1 MGENHLGK
9 ILIGLSPDLKKE
21 ILQSLVASLLEG
33 LHEEEQKDILQA
45 ALTTQKKSREL
56 IDMVG
61 H

>member
-1 MGENHLGK
+1 MSINHTGNNLGR
-9 ILIGLSPDLKKE
+9 LSPDLKKE
-21 ILQSLVASLLEG
+21 ILQSLVASLLDG
-33 LHEEEQKDILQA
+33 LNEEEQKDILQA